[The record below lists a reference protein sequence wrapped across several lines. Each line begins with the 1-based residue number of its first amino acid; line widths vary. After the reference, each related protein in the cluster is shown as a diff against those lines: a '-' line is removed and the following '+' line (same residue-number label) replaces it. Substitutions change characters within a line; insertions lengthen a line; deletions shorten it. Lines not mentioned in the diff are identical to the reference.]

1 MVELWP
7 RVEQKTEPLAGV
19 PGACS
24 PAPSGQGRRRSHLC
38 ADTGR
43 LPGAVRRAPAGGVRC
58 VGQGAG
64 VPLRGRG
71 GRQSALWLH
80 LLLPSARSVTCSVV
94 HTTDLPRACPTAVR
108 SQCTSSNT
116 ANEGWS
122 RELCGA
128 KLAHR
133 PPTCCLRLRRGA
145 LRGACPRQL
154 CMGAGGGRRGHAA
167 GRAARLRRALRPA
180 HAAGGHV
187 RGLPAA
193 QQQGVLDVR
202 DADLRLLHPEA
213 PLEGTALRRAGPRRS
228 LPANSIRCQAAQ
240 GLQQRQPSS
249 NSTACPQGAV
259 PQADMLLRAAAELL
273 QAQVRSRDTD
283 TIQLLMLR
291 SGRAQGGFALHWPL
305 INSDHMRTRL
315 AQREL
320 EAKRLE
326 DARRWRPSPCCSGS
340 WVRDDGPY
348 SVRT

>member
-1 MVELWP
+1 LQAYRELARLHHPDKGGDAATFARILAAFQVLSDERQRAVYDVWARELEFRYVDGVAG
-7 RVEQKTEPLAGV
+7 RVRSG
-19 PGACS
+19 CS
-24 PAPSGQGRRRSHLC
+24 SSRLLPTALHALLC
-38 ADTGR
+38 AE
-43 LPGAVRRAPAGGVRC
+43 
-58 VGQGAG
+58 
-64 VPLRGRG
+64 
-71 GRQSALWLH
+71 
-80 LLLPSARSVTCSVV
+80 
-94 HTTDLPRACPTAVR
+94 LPRACPMAAR
-108 SQCTSSNT
+108 SQCRSSNT
-116 ANEGWS
+116 ASVGWS
-122 RELCGA
+122 RALWGRACLQA
-128 KLAHR
+128 A
-133 PPTCCLRLRRGA
+133 PPTCCLRLRRGG
-145 LRGACPRQL
+145 LRGPGEL
-154 CMGAGGGRRGHAA
+154 CTGWVGGGRRGHAA